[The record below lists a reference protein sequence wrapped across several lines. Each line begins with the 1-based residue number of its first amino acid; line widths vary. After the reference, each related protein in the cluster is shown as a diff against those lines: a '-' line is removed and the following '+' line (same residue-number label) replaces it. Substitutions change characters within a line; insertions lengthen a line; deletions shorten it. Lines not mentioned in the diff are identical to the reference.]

1 MQEGERRFRIIH
13 PAGKQGHA
21 AASAVAVPA
30 LVGHVMPG
38 LFERVEQV
46 VAGQQIERRILSLNA
61 EGVQAAFIWG

>member
-1 MQEGERRFRIIH
+1 MQEGKRRFCIVH

-30 LVGHVMPG
+30 LVGHVMPS

-46 VAGQQIERRILSLNA
+46 LAWWQIERRILRLNT